1 MGEDFMAKHSIGK
14 MIAALRKTKGWT
26 QVDLAEKLNISDK
39 AVSKWES
46 EAGYPEITMFPQ
58 LADLFEVSIDYLM
71 TGKEMQPEIITIS
84 KAELCAKN
92 DDATLLKDIDFSQK
106 DESNKCLI
114 DYIKQYESLNV
125 FAALCAADDRA
136 KGSFDL
142 LTFLKFCLLSN
153 HLELLNKTGF
163 WLKPQ
168 ICSYRFD
175 SPEDIMGLMPVGAL
189 EHFGQLQ
196 GKDQYA
202 CILPNDFFTMI
213 ASDKRINDKTIDFL
227 LGKQRG
233 RKCIW
238 YHAFPYLIDACY
250 VAESVELLERLLTLA
265 EENNQYAYDNL
276 NDRNKYAY
284 NYFFIGFIGLKGG
297 HGLVRILDKTLK
309 SALQK
314 NDFTMV
320 ERMNRLNKNVMNYY
334 GEFKC
339 GVISDDEIRVAK
351 LKLDKSVSEQDI
363 IIQSSIHNGIVVID
377 ELLAVNDAD
386 LIEKTL
392 EKYPV
397 SKYELLN
404 DIFGKVR
411 QAVESDNW
419 RFILEYAVDHNDE
432 NLAYYALNEKKDR
445 IVSWLSNKEKL
456 PFMGWGRTAYDF
468 FRQNEK
474 ENINSKYFQLRSKE
488 RFSGEIQVAAHN
500 LPQRRNSKTIYNID
514 ELVEYIK
521 LCKKQVVDDFKES
534 HNAGKII
541 EELNEEYFRK
551 ELDNG
556 NVELVAI
563 KLCVR
568 LEAVLKSKYHY
579 EGDFSEMLERFCKEQ
594 GKHLVDDG
602 WGYMVSHTEDFVSYL
617 QKLRRYRNSIV
628 HSEKKVDKM
637 TKEELEFCIKYI
649 CEMK

>member
-1 MGEDFMAKHSIGK
+1 MNKHSIGK
-14 MIAALRKTKGWT
+14 TIAELRKAKGWT
-26 QVDLAEKLNISDK
+26 QIELAERLNISDK
-39 AVSKWES
+39 AVSKWEN

-58 LADLFEVSIDYLM
+58 LANLFEVSIDYLM

-92 DDATLLKDIDFSQK
+92 DDVTLLKDIDFTQK
-106 DESNKCLI
+106 DENNKCLI
-114 DYIKQYESLNV
+114 DYIQQYESLKV
-125 FAALCAADDRA
+125 FSALCTKDDRA

-153 HLELLNKTGF
+153 HLELLNKKGF

-175 SPEDIMGLMPVGAL
+175 SAEDIMGLMPIGAL
-189 EHFGQLQ
+189 EHFGQRQ

-202 CILPNDFFTMI
+202 CILPDDFFTMI
-213 ASDKRINDKTIDFL
+213 ASDKRINENTINFL

-233 RKCIW
+233 RKCVW

-250 VAESVELLERLLTLA
+250 EVGNTYLLGRLLTLS
-265 EENNQYAYDNL
+265 EENNQYAYDNF
-276 NDRNKYAY
+276 NDKSNYAF
-284 NYFFIGFIGLKGG
+284 NYFFIGFKYSNNG
-297 HGLVRILDKTLK
+297 HGLVRILDKTLNL
-309 SALQK
+309 ALQK
-314 NDFTMV
+314 NDFEMID
-320 ERMNRLNKNVMNYY
+320 RMNALNRNVMKYW
-334 GEFKC
+334 GFKC
-339 GVISDDEIRVAK
+339 GIVSDDEIRVAK
-351 LKLDKSVSEQDI
+351 LKLDKSVSKQDI

-397 SKYELLN
+397 SKYEFLN
-404 DIFGKVR
+404 TILGRIR
-411 QAVESDNW
+411 QAVESDDW

-445 IVSWLSNKEKL
+445 IVSWLSDKEKL

-488 RFSGEIQVAAHN
+488 RFSGEIQISAHN
-500 LPQRRNSKTIYNID
+500 LPQRRNPKTIYNID
-514 ELVEYIK
+514 DLVEYVK

-534 HNAGKII
+534 HNASKII
-541 EELNEEYFRK
+541 EELNEEFFRN
-551 ELDNG
+551 ELVKGNG
-556 NVELVAI
+556 DLVAI

-579 EGDFSEMLERFCKEQ
+579 EGDFSEMLEKYCSQHGSYEE
-594 GKHLVDDG
+594 DDG
-602 WGYMVSHTEDFVSYL
+602 WGYMERRTEKFVPYL
-617 QKLRRYRNSIV
+617 QKLRKYRNSVV
-628 HSEKKVDKM
+628 HSEKKVDSM
-637 TKEELEFCIKYI
+637 TKEELDFCIQYI
-649 CEMK
+649 CGLK

>member
-1 MGEDFMAKHSIGK
+1 MNKHSIGK
-14 MIAALRKTKGWT
+14 TIAELRKAKGWT
-26 QVDLAEKLNISDK
+26 QVELAERLNISDK

-58 LADLFEVSIDYLM
+58 LANLFEVSIDYLM

-92 DDATLLKDIDFSQK
+92 DDVTLLKDIDFTQK
-106 DESNKCLI
+106 DENNKCLI
-114 DYIKQYESLNV
+114 DYIQQYESLKV
-125 FAALCAADDRA
+125 FSALCTTDDRA

-153 HLELLNKTGF
+153 HLELLNKKGF

-175 SPEDIMGLMPVGAL
+175 SAEDIMGLMPIGAL
-189 EHFGQLQ
+189 EHFGQRQ

-202 CILPNDFFTMI
+202 CILPDDFFTMI
-213 ASDKRINDKTIDFL
+213 ASDKRINETTINFL

-233 RKCIW
+233 RKCVW

-250 VAESVELLERLLTLA
+250 EVGNTNLLRRLLTLS

-276 NDRNKYAY
+276 NDKSNYAF
-284 NYFFIGFIGLKGG
+284 NYFFIGFKYSNNG
-297 HGLVRILDKTLK
+297 HGLVRILDKTLNL
-309 SALQK
+309 ALQK
-314 NDFTMV
+314 NDFEMID
-320 ERMNRLNKNVMNYY
+320 RMNALNRNVMKYW
-334 GEFKC
+334 GFKC
-339 GVISDDEIRVAK
+339 GIVSDDEIRVAK
-351 LKLDKSVSEQDI
+351 LKLDKSVSKQDI

-397 SKYELLN
+397 SKYEFLN
-404 DIFGKVR
+404 TILGRIR
-411 QAVESDNW
+411 QAVESDDW

-445 IVSWLSNKEKL
+445 IVSWLSDKEKL

-488 RFSGEIQVAAHN
+488 RFSGEIQISAHN
-500 LPQRRNSKTIYNID
+500 LPQRRNPKTIYNID
-514 ELVEYIK
+514 DLVEYVK

-534 HNAGKII
+534 HNASKII
-541 EELNEEYFRK
+541 EELNEEFFRN
-551 ELDNG
+551 ELAKGNG
-556 NVELVAI
+556 DLVAI

-579 EGDFSEMLERFCKEQ
+579 EGDFSEMLEKYCSRHGSYEE
-594 GKHLVDDG
+594 DDG
-602 WGYMVSHTEDFVSYL
+602 WGYMERRTEKFVPYL
-617 QKLRRYRNSIV
+617 QKLRKYRNSVV
-628 HSEKKVDKM
+628 HSEKKVDSM
-637 TKEELEFCIKYI
+637 TKEELDFCIQYI
-649 CEMK
+649 CGLK

>member
-1 MGEDFMAKHSIGK
+1 MNKHSIGK
-14 MIAALRKTKGWT
+14 TIAELRKAKGWT
-26 QVDLAEKLNISDK
+26 QVELAERLNISDK

-46 EAGYPEITMFPQ
+46 ETGYPEITMFPK
-58 LADLFEVSIDYLM
+58 LADLFGVSIDYLM
-71 TGKEMQPEIITIS
+71 TGKKVQPEIITMS

-92 DDATLLKDIDFSQK
+92 DDITLLKEIDFSQK

-136 KGSFDL
+136 KGAFDL

-163 WLKPQ
+163 WLKPR
-168 ICSYRFD
+168 ICSYKFD

-189 EHFGQLQ
+189 EHFGQRQ
-196 GKDQYA
+196 GNDQYV
-202 CILPNDFFTMI
+202 CVLPDDFFTMI
-213 ASDKRINDKTIDFL
+213 ATDKRINETTIDFL

-233 RKCIW
+233 RKCVW

-250 VAESVELLERLLTLA
+250 EVGNTDLLGRLLALS

-276 NDRNKYAY
+276 NDKSNYAF
-284 NYFFIGFIGLKGG
+284 NYFFIGFKYSNNG
-297 HGLVRILDKTLK
+297 HGLVRILDKTLN

-314 NDFTMV
+314 NDFEMID
-320 ERMNRLNKNVMNYY
+320 RMNALNRNVMKYWT
-334 GEFKC
+334 FKC
-339 GVISDDEIRVAK
+339 GIVSDDEIRVAK
-351 LKLDKSVSEQDI
+351 LKLDKSVSAQDI

-392 EKYPV
+392 EKHPV

-404 DIFGKVR
+404 DILGKVR
-411 QAVESDNW
+411 KAVESDNW
-419 RFILEYAVDHNDE
+419 RFIFEYAADNNDE
-432 NLAYYALNEKKDR
+432 NLNYYVLNEQKDR
-445 IVSWLSNKEKL
+445 IISWLSDKGKL

-474 ENINSKYFQLRSKE
+474 ENINLKYFQLRSKE
-488 RFSGEIQVAAHN
+488 RFSGEIQVSAHN

-521 LCKKQVVDDFKES
+521 LCKKQVIDDFKES

-541 EELNEEYFRK
+541 EELNEEFFRN
-551 ELDNG
+551 ELAKGNG
-556 NVELVAI
+556 ELVAI

-579 EGDFSEMLERFCKEQ
+579 EGDFSEMLEKYCSQHGSYEE
-594 GKHLVDDG
+594 DDG
-602 WGYMVSHTEDFVSYL
+602 WGYMERRTEKFVPYL
-617 QKLRRYRNSIV
+617 QKLRKYRNSVV
-628 HSEKKVDKM
+628 HSEKKVDSM
-637 TKEELEFCIKYI
+637 TKEELDFCIQYI
-649 CEMK
+649 CGLK

>member
-1 MGEDFMAKHSIGK
+1 MNKHSIGK
-14 MIAALRKTKGWT
+14 TIAELRKAKGWT
-26 QVDLAEKLNISDK
+26 QIELAERLNISDK

-58 LADLFEVSIDYLM
+58 LANLFEVSIDYLM
-71 TGKEMQPEIITIS
+71 TGKKVQPEIITMS

-92 DDATLLKDIDFSQK
+92 DDITLLKEIDFSQK

-136 KGSFDL
+136 KGAFDL

-163 WLKPQ
+163 WLKPR
-168 ICSYRFD
+168 ICSYKFD

-189 EHFGQLQ
+189 EHFGQRQ
-196 GKDQYA
+196 GNDQYV
-202 CILPNDFFTMI
+202 CVLPDDFFTMI
-213 ASDKRINDKTIDFL
+213 ASDKRINENTINFL

-233 RKCIW
+233 RKCVW

-250 VAESVELLERLLTLA
+250 EVGNTDLLGRLLALS

-276 NDRNKYAY
+276 NDKSNYAF
-284 NYFFIGFIGLKGG
+284 NYFFIGFKYSNNG
-297 HGLVRILDKTLK
+297 HGLVRILDKTLNL
-309 SALQK
+309 ALQK
-314 NDFTMV
+314 NDFEMID
-320 ERMNRLNKNVMNYY
+320 RMNALNRNVMKYW
-334 GEFKC
+334 GFKC
-339 GVISDDEIRVAK
+339 GIVSDDEIRVAK
-351 LKLDKSVSEQDI
+351 LKLDKSVSKQDI

-392 EKYPV
+392 EKHPI

-404 DIFGKVR
+404 DILGKVR
-411 QAVESDNW
+411 KAVESDNW
-419 RFILEYAVDHNDE
+419 RFIFEYAADNNDE
-432 NLAYYALNEKKDR
+432 NLNYYVLNEQKDR
-445 IVSWLSNKEKL
+445 IISWLSDKGKL

-474 ENINSKYFQLRSKE
+474 ENINLKYFQLRSKE
-488 RFSGEIQVAAHN
+488 RFSGEIQVSAHN

-521 LCKKQVVDDFKES
+521 LCKKQVIDDFKES

-541 EELNEEYFRK
+541 EELNEEFFRN
-551 ELDNG
+551 ELAKGNG
-556 NVELVAI
+556 ELVAI

-579 EGDFSEMLERFCKEQ
+579 EGDFSEMLEKYCSQHGSYEE
-594 GKHLVDDG
+594 DDG
-602 WGYMVSHTEDFVSYL
+602 WGYMERRTEKFVPYL
-617 QKLRRYRNSIV
+617 QKLRKYRNSVV
-628 HSEKKVDKM
+628 HSEKKVDSM
-637 TKEELEFCIKYI
+637 TKEELDFCIQYI
-649 CEMK
+649 CGLK

>member
-1 MGEDFMAKHSIGK
+1 MNKHSIGK
-14 MIAALRKTKGWT
+14 TIAELRKAKGWT
-26 QVDLAEKLNISDK
+26 QVELAERLNISDK

-46 EAGYPEITMFPQ
+46 ETGYPEITMFPK
-58 LADLFEVSIDYLM
+58 LADLFGVSIDYLM
-71 TGKEMQPEIITIS
+71 TGKKVQPEIITMS

-92 DDATLLKDIDFSQK
+92 DDITLLKEIDFSQK

-136 KGSFDL
+136 KGAFDL

-163 WLKPQ
+163 WLKPR
-168 ICSYRFD
+168 ICSYKFD

-189 EHFGQLQ
+189 EHFGQRQ
-196 GKDQYA
+196 GNDQYV
-202 CILPNDFFTMI
+202 CVLPDDFFTMI
-213 ASDKRINDKTIDFL
+213 ATDKRINETTIDFL

-233 RKCIW
+233 RKCVW

-250 VAESVELLERLLTLA
+250 EVGNTDLLGRLLALS

-276 NDRNKYAY
+276 NDKSNYAF
-284 NYFFIGFIGLKGG
+284 NYFFIGFKYSNNG
-297 HGLVRILDKTLK
+297 HGLVRILDKTLN

-314 NDFTMV
+314 NDFEMID
-320 ERMNRLNKNVMNYY
+320 RMNALNRNVMKYW
-334 GEFKC
+334 GFKC
-339 GVISDDEIRVAK
+339 GIVSDDEIRVAK
-351 LKLDKSVSEQDI
+351 LKLDKSVSKQDI

-397 SKYELLN
+397 SKYEFLN
-404 DIFGKVR
+404 TILGRIR
-411 QAVESDNW
+411 QAVESDDW

-445 IVSWLSNKEKL
+445 IVSWLSDKEKL

-488 RFSGEIQVAAHN
+488 RFSGEIQISTHN
-500 LPQRRNSKTIYNID
+500 LPQRRNPKTIYNID
-514 ELVEYIK
+514 DLVEYVK

-534 HNAGKII
+534 HNASKII
-541 EELNEEYFRK
+541 EELNEEFFRN
-551 ELDNG
+551 ELVKGNG
-556 NVELVAI
+556 DLVAI

-568 LEAVLKSKYHY
+568 LEAVLKSRYHY
-579 EGDFSEMLERFCKEQ
+579 EGDFSEMLEKYCSQHGSYEE
-594 GKHLVDDG
+594 DDG
-602 WGYMVSHTEDFVSYL
+602 WGYMERHTEKFVPYL
-617 QKLRRYRNSIV
+617 QKLRKYRNSVV
-628 HSEKKVDKM
+628 HSEKKVDSM
-637 TKEELEFCIKYI
+637 TKEELDFCIQYI
-649 CEMK
+649 CGLK

>member
-1 MGEDFMAKHSIGK
+1 MNKHSIGK
-14 MIAALRKTKGWT
+14 TIAELRKAKGWT
-26 QVDLAEKLNISDK
+26 QIELAERLNISDK

-58 LADLFEVSIDYLM
+58 LANLFEVSIDYLM
-71 TGKEMQPEIITIS
+71 TGKEVQPEIITMS

-92 DDATLLKDIDFSQK
+92 DDITLLKDIDFTQK
-106 DESNKCLI
+106 DENNKCLI
-114 DYIKQYESLNV
+114 DYIQQYESLKV
-125 FAALCAADDRA
+125 FSALCTTDDRA

-153 HLELLNKTGF
+153 HLELLNKKGF

-175 SPEDIMGLMPVGAL
+175 SAEDIMGLMPIGAL
-189 EHFGQLQ
+189 EHFGQRQ

-202 CILPNDFFTMI
+202 CILPDDFFTMI
-213 ASDKRINDKTIDFL
+213 ASDKRINETTINFL

-233 RKCIW
+233 RKCVW

-250 VAESVELLERLLTLA
+250 EVGNTDLLGRLLALS

-276 NDRNKYAY
+276 NDKSNYAF
-284 NYFFIGFIGLKGG
+284 NYFFIGFKYSNNG
-297 HGLVRILDKTLK
+297 HGLVRILDKTLNL
-309 SALQK
+309 ALQK
-314 NDFTMV
+314 NDFEMID
-320 ERMNRLNKNVMNYY
+320 RMNALNRNVMKYW
-334 GEFKC
+334 GFKC
-339 GVISDDEIRVAK
+339 GIVSDDEIRVAK
-351 LKLDKSVSEQDI
+351 LKLDKSVSKQDI

-397 SKYELLN
+397 SKYEFLN
-404 DIFGKVR
+404 TILGRIR
-411 QAVESDNW
+411 QAVESDDW

-445 IVSWLSNKEKL
+445 IVSWLSDKEKL

-488 RFSGEIQVAAHN
+488 RFSGEIQISAHN
-500 LPQRRNSKTIYNID
+500 LPQRRNPKTIYNID
-514 ELVEYIK
+514 DLVEYVK

-534 HNAGKII
+534 HNASKII
-541 EELNEEYFRK
+541 EELNEEFFRN
-551 ELDNG
+551 ELVKGNG
-556 NVELVAI
+556 DLVAI

-568 LEAVLKSKYHY
+568 LEAVLKSRYHY
-579 EGDFSEMLERFCKEQ
+579 EGDFSEMLEKYCSQHGSYEE
-594 GKHLVDDG
+594 DDG
-602 WGYMVSHTEDFVSYL
+602 WGYMERRTEKFVPYL
-617 QKLRRYRNSIV
+617 QKLRKYRNSVV
-628 HSEKKVDKM
+628 HSEKKVDSM
-637 TKEELEFCIKYI
+637 TKEELDFCIQYI
-649 CEMK
+649 CGLK